1 MKAGHKEGSGKG
13 PSKAVLLSAN
23 SIWNIINFRGQ
34 LVEALIDA
42 GHSVGIAA
50 PGADSIWART
60 RGVDAIDIAIDR
72 SGLNPIADA
81 ALWLEYL
88 RLFRRTKPDCFLAF
102 TAKPNIYGSM
112 AALLTGVTSLP
123 NVSGLGT
130 AFIRDGLLS
139 RFVALLYRLA
149 FQRCPVVFFQ
159 NPDDRELFVAR
170 KIIRSNQARLLP
182 GSGIDLVHFAPEPM
196 PSGDSEPTFLFVGRL
211 LGDKG
216 VREFVDAARLVRRER
231 PRWRFQLLG
240 DIDAGNRTG
249 IRSSE
254 VQRWQGEG
262 AVEHFGHVEDTRPLI
277 AKATAVVLPSYRE
290 GLPRSLL
297 EGAAMARPLI
307 ASNVPGN
314 RQLVEHGINGLL
326 CEVRDARSLAE
337 AMMQLG
343 SMDPEQR
350 AQMGRAGRLK
360 VEREYGVERVIR
372 AYLDAL
378 AQLADPARVRLD
390 G

>member
-1 MKAGHKEGSGKG
+1 MTAGQKTANGTGRSN
-13 PSKAVLLSAN
+13 AILLSAN
-23 SIWNIINFRGQ
+23 SMWNIINFRGR
-34 LVEALIDA
+34 LIEALIEA
-42 GHSVGIAA
+42 GYPIHIAA
-50 PGADSIWART
+50 PGADSKWARA
-60 RGVDAIDIAIDR
+60 RGVEATDIVIDR
-72 SGLNPIADA
+72 SGLNPFTDA
-81 ALWLEYL
+81 TLWFDYL
-88 RLFRRTKPDCFLAF
+88 RLFRRTKPDLFLGF
-102 TAKPNIYGSM
+102 TAKPNIYGSL
-112 AALLTGVTSLP
+112 AARMTGVTSLP

-130 AFIRDGLLS
+130 AFIGEGLLS

-149 FQRCPVVFFQ
+149 FRRCPIVFFQ
-159 NPDDRELFVAR
+159 NPDDRELFVSKMIVR
-170 KIIRSNQARLLP
+170 PDQARLLP
-182 GSGIDLVHFAPEPM
+182 GSGIDLAHFAPEPM
-196 PSGDSEPTFLFVGRL
+196 PPRDDEPTFLFIGRL

-216 VREFVDAARLVRRER
+216 VREFVDAARQVRSER

-240 DIDAGNRTG
+240 DVDPGNRTG
-249 IRSSE
+249 ISSSE
-254 VQRWQGEG
+254 VQRWEREG
-262 AVEHFGHVEDTRPLI
+262 VVELLGHVEDIMPFI
-277 AKATAVVLPSYRE
+277 GKATAVVLPSYRE

-307 ASNVPGN
+307 ASDVPGN
-314 RQLVEHGINGLL
+314 RQLVEHGVNGLL

-378 AQLADPARVRLD
+378 AQLAGPARVRLD